1 MFDIGEFQLTPIR
14 RHRQLFDVTNF
25 IDIMIV
31 LLIFL
36 VATSVFSKPGVPV
49 NQPKSS
55 SATILPPKIIT
66 LDLTEKGTVF
76 YLQKE
81 VSKSDVKVLVEN
93 SLKKEPNTVIALNA
107 DAKSSTQ
114 MLLDVL
120 DWCKAG
126 GAERFSFIAQKRPL

>member
-1 MFDIGEFQLTPIR
+1 MMNLDEFQLTPIR

-55 SATILPPKIIT
+55 TATILPPKVLT

-76 YLQKE
+76 YEQKQ
-81 VSKSDVKVLVEN
+81 VSQSDIKVLIADA
-93 SLKKEPNTVIALNA
+93 LKKEPNTVVALNA
-107 DAKSSTQ
+107 DARSNTQ

-126 GAERFSFIAQKRPL
+126 GAERFSFIALKRPR

>member
-1 MFDIGEFQLTPIR
+1 MFDSDFQLPPIR

-76 YLQKE
+76 YEQKQ
-81 VSKSDVKVLVEN
+81 VSKADIKVVVEEA
-93 SLKKEPNTVIALNA
+93 LKKEPNTVISVNA
-107 DAKSSTQ
+107 DAKSNTQ

-126 GAERFSFIAQKRPL
+126 GAERFSFIALKRPQ